1 MIMKKLATIFGII
14 LMGFT
19 ATATPIN
26 SENHIRRGYDGN
38 AFIFVEQDVEFSIF
52 PDGQFDFVYIGPQ
65 KNNQVT
71 VSSPNVNISFNS
83 GYNYDA
89 FVQYDAYGAVIQVE
103 NVPVYYDEFGRIV
116 RAGNVDIRYN
126 DRRLVRVGGL
136 NIFYNNYGHYSHYS
150 GAINVY
156 NPYYVYRPWHIYYAR
171 PLYTHVIV
179 YDYPYRRHYTPIRY
193 SYPQHIHYY
202 NNRGRVSYQNGRRDF
217 YRPGS
222 RVHQE
227 NGRVVKNPYF
237 DPNRRNTMIANS
249 GRNNQE
255 VKNSRTTANTT
266 RNSTSDGRGQSNVRS
281 NNTNGRTNDN
291 VRNANTVRTN
301 NTSRNNSSLQTNS
314 TNIRTNANAP
324 VRSTNTR
331 NSIEKNTNT
340 RSIRETSTPRSVQ
353 PVQTRSS
360 SINNNKGKSIRNQA
374 QVPSRKSTNRNSL
387 KRSNSSTRNNSALNS
402 SRSSSS
408 GQSLNVRGRG

>member
-1 MIMKKLATIFGII
+1 MKKLAIIFSIV
-14 LMGFT
+14 LMGLS

-26 SENHIRRGYDGN
+26 SESHLRRGYDGN

-65 KNNQVT
+65 KNNKVT
-71 VSSPNVNISFNS
+71 VSSQNVNISFNS

-89 FVQYDAYGAVIQVE
+89 YVQYDAYGAVIQVE

-156 NPYYVYRPWHIYYAR
+156 NPYYVYRPWHVYYAR

-179 YDYPYRRHYTPIRY
+179 YDYPYRKHYKPIRY
-193 SYPQHIHYY
+193 SYHQHVHYY

-227 NGRVVKNPYF
+227 NGRVVKNTDF

-255 VKNSRTTANTT
+255 VKNSRTTENTT
-266 RNSTSDGRGQSNVRS
+266 RNATPDGRGQSTVRS
-281 NNTNGRTNDN
+281 NNTDVQSNDN
-291 VRNANTVRTN
+291 VRNVNTVRTN

-314 TNIRTNANAP
+314 PNIRTNANTP

-340 RSIRETSTPRSVQ
+340 RNTRETSPLRSVQ

-360 SINNNKGKSIRNQA
+360 SINNNNGKPVSRNKT
-374 QVPSRKSTNRNSL
+374 QVPSRTSSNKNSI
-387 KRSNSSTRNNSALNS
+387 KRSNSSSRSNSAVNS
-402 SRSSSS
+402 SRGSSS
-408 GQSLNVRGRG
+408 GERINVRGRG